1 MSLQHVETHML
12 VIQILYLCGLVCV
25 ALNKFKKEVFVA
37 LYALALG
44 LFFGKSYYYYD
55 VFCVSQ
61 E

>member
-1 MSLQHVETHML
+1 ML